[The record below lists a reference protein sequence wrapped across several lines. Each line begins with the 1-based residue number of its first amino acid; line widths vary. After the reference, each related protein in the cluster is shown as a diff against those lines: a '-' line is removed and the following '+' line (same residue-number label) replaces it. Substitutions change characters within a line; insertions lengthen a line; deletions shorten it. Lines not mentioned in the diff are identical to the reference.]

1 MSTQPLNNSRIA
13 STDATDS
20 ATDEAQQPKGFS
32 WRIFGPGILM
42 ATAAIGGSHLI
53 SSTQAG
59 AIYGWQLAIMIIL
72 ANVVKY
78 PFFRFGTDYVY
89 DTGESLIAGYAK
101 RSKVYLWVYFILS
114 ILSAVI
120 STGAVS
126 LIAAVILG
134 FMLPASLGLS
144 TMTLSL
150 IIVAVSW
157 FFLIAGHYKLLD
169 GVTKWI
175 MIALAT
181 ATVAAVIIAAGKPTV
196 MAADFVVASPW
207 NLATLG
213 FIVALM
219 GWMPAPLEFAAIT
232 SMWTSAKV
240 KTDHTTH
247 RQGLLDFNVG
257 YSVSAILALFFL
269 SLGVFV
275 QYGSGQE
282 IELVGGAYINQLIN
296 MYTATIGEW
305 SRLLVAFV
313 AFMCMFGTTITC
325 ADGYGRA
332 NAECWRLLK
341 GEKEIN
347 TKQVAFWTTYA
358 IGGGLVII
366 TFFTGQLGAM
376 LKFAMISAFVSAPIF
391 GWLNYSLVKKHKKLS
406 AGMNAWSIA
415 GLIFLASF
423 ALLFLANLTGMF
435 G

>member
-1 MSTQPLNNSRIA
+1 MSTQSLNKNA
-13 STDATDS
+13 STKAS
-20 ATDEAQQPKGFS
+20 PEGFS

-59 AIYGWQLAIMIIL
+59 ALYGWQLAIMIIL

-89 DTGESLIAGYAK
+89 ETGESLIAGYAK
-101 RSKVYLWVYFILS
+101 RSKAYLWIYFILS
-114 ILSAVI
+114 MLSAVI

-134 FMLPASLGLS
+134 FMLPASIELS
-144 TMTLSL
+144 TISLSL
-150 IIVAVSW
+150 IIVSVSW
-157 FFLIAGHYKLLD
+157 VFLIAGRYKLLD

-175 MIALAT
+175 MIALTAAT
-181 ATVAAVIIAAGKPTV
+181 LAAVVIAAGKPTV
-196 MAADFVVASPW
+196 MAADFVAVSPW
-207 NLATLG
+207 NMATLG

-257 YSVSAILALFFL
+257 FLVSAILALFFL
-269 SLGVFV
+269 ALGVFV

-282 IELVGGAYINQLIN
+282 IELVGGAYIAQLIS
-296 MYTATIGEW
+296 MYTDTIGEW

-332 NAECWRLLK
+332 NSECWRLIK
-341 GEKEIN
+341 GQSEIN
-347 TKQVAFWTTYA
+347 KKQIAFWTTYA

-391 GWLNYSLVKKHKKLS
+391 GWLNYTLVKNHKKLS
-406 AGMNAWSIA
+406 FAMNAYSIA
-415 GLIFLASF
+415 GLLFLAAF
-423 ALLFLANLTGMF
+423 TLLFLGNLAGMF

>member
-1 MSTQPLNNSRIA
+1 
-13 STDATDS
+13 
-20 ATDEAQQPKGFS
+20 
-32 WRIFGPGILM
+32 M

-59 AIYGWQLAIMIIL
+59 AIYGWQLAIMIVL
-72 ANVVKY
+72 ANVFKY
-78 PFFRFGTDYVY
+78 PFFRFATDYVY

-134 FMLPASLGLS
+134 FMLPASLELS
-144 TMTLSL
+144 TMVLSM

-175 MIALAT
+175 MIALTA
-181 ATVAAVIIAAGKPTV
+181 ATVAAVVIAAGKPTV
-196 MAADFVVASPW
+196 MAADFIAVSPW

-240 KTDHTTH
+240 KADHTTH
-247 RQGLLDFNVG
+247 KQGLLDFNVG
-257 YSVSAILALFFL
+257 YAVSAILALFFL

-341 GEKEIN
+341 GESEIN
-347 TKQVAFWTTYA
+347 KKQIAFWTTYA

-406 AGMNAWSIA
+406 AGMNALSIA
-415 GLIFLASF
+415 GLIFLAGF
-423 ALLFLANLTGMF
+423 ALLFLANLAGLF
-435 G
+435 A

>member
-1 MSTQPLNNSRIA
+1 MSTQPLNNP
-13 STDATDS
+13 STTDDIF
-20 ATDEAQQPKGFS
+20 TEQQEGFS

-59 AIYGWQLAIMIIL
+59 AIYGWQLAIMIVL
-72 ANVVKY
+72 ANVFKY
-78 PFFRFGTDYVY
+78 PFFRFATDYVY

-134 FMLPASLGLS
+134 FMLPASLELS
-144 TMTLSL
+144 TMVLSM

-175 MIALAT
+175 MIALTA
-181 ATVAAVIIAAGKPTV
+181 ATVAAVMIAAGKPTV
-196 MAADFVVASPW
+196 MAADFIAVSPW

-247 RQGLLDFNVG
+247 KQGLLDFNVG
-257 YSVSAILALFFL
+257 YAVSAILALFFL

-341 GEKEIN
+341 GESEIN
-347 TKQVAFWTTYA
+347 KKQIAFWTTYA

-406 AGMNAWSIA
+406 AGMNALSIA
-415 GLIFLASF
+415 GLIFLAGF
-423 ALLFLANLTGMF
+423 ALLFLANLAGLF
-435 G
+435 A

>member
-1 MSTQPLNNSRIA
+1 
-13 STDATDS
+13 
-20 ATDEAQQPKGFS
+20 
-32 WRIFGPGILM
+32 M

-59 AIYGWQLAIMIIL
+59 ALYGWQLAIMIVL
-72 ANVVKY
+72 ANVFKY
-78 PFFRFGTDYVY
+78 PFFRFATDYVY

-101 RSKVYLWVYFILS
+101 RSKVYLWIYFILS

-134 FMLPASLGLS
+134 FMLPEYIGLS

-150 IIVAVSW
+150 VIVAVSW

-175 MIALAT
+175 MIALTT
-181 ATVAAVIIAAGKPTV
+181 ATIAAVIIAAGKPTV
-196 MAADFVVASPW
+196 MAVDFVAVSPW

-240 KTDHTTH
+240 KADHTNH

-257 YSVSAILALFFL
+257 YIVSGVLALFFL

-282 IELVGGAYINQLIN
+282 IQLVGGAYINQLIN

-341 GEKEIN
+341 GEQEIN
-347 TKQVAFWTTYA
+347 KKQIAFWTTYA
-358 IGGGLVII
+358 IGGGLIII
-366 TFFTGQLGAM
+366 TFFTGQLGSM
-376 LKFAMISAFVSAPIF
+376 LQFAMISAFVSAPIF

-406 AGMNAWSIA
+406 FAMNALSIA

-423 ALLFLANLTGMF
+423 ALLFLANLAGLF
-435 G
+435 R

>member
-1 MSTQPLNNSRIA
+1 MTTQPLNNPSI
-13 STDATDS
+13 TDDTD
-20 ATDEAQQPKGFS
+20 TPQQEGFS

-72 ANVVKY
+72 ANVFKY
-78 PFFRFGTDYVY
+78 PFFRFATDYVY

-144 TMTLSL
+144 TMALSL

-175 MIALAT
+175 MIALTT
-181 ATVAAVIIAAGKPTV
+181 ATVAAVVIAAGKPTV
-196 MAADFVVASPW
+196 MAADFIAVSPW

-240 KTDHTTH
+240 KADHTTH
-247 RQGLLDFNVG
+247 KQGLLDFNVG
-257 YSVSAILALFFL
+257 YAVSAILALFFL

-341 GEKEIN
+341 GESEIN
-347 TKQVAFWTTYA
+347 KKQIAFWTTYA

-391 GWLNYSLVKKHKKLS
+391 GWLNYSLVTKHKKLS
-406 AGMNAWSIA
+406 VGMNALSIA
-415 GLIFLASF
+415 GLIFLAGF
-423 ALLFLANLTGMF
+423 ALLFLANLAGLL

>member
-1 MSTQPLNNSRIA
+1 MTAQRTYNL
-13 STDATDS
+13 DS
-20 ATDEAQQPKGFS
+20 AASQEGFS

-59 AIYGWQLAIMIIL
+59 AIYGWQLAIMIVL
-72 ANVVKY
+72 ANVFKY
-78 PFFRFGTDYVY
+78 PFFRFATDYVY

-144 TMTLSL
+144 TMALSV

-175 MIALAT
+175 MIALTT

-196 MAADFVVASPW
+196 MAADFVVVSPW

-240 KTDHTTH
+240 KADHTTH

-257 YSVSAILALFFL
+257 YTVSAILALFFL

-305 SRLLVAFV
+305 SKLLVAFV

-347 TKQVAFWTTYA
+347 KKQIAFWTTYA

-391 GWLNYSLVKKHKKLS
+391 GWLNYSLVTKHKKLS
-406 AGMNAWSIA
+406 FGMNVLSIA
-415 GLIFLASF
+415 GLIFLAGF
-423 ALLFLANLTGMF
+423 ALLFLANLAGLF

>member
-1 MSTQPLNNSRIA
+1 
-13 STDATDS
+13 
-20 ATDEAQQPKGFS
+20 
-32 WRIFGPGILM
+32 M

-59 AIYGWQLAIMIIL
+59 AIYGWQLAIMIVL
-72 ANVVKY
+72 ANVFKY
-78 PFFRFGTDYVY
+78 PFFRFATDYVY

-134 FMLPASLGLS
+134 FMLPASLELS
-144 TMTLSL
+144 TMVLSM

-175 MIALAT
+175 MIALTA
-181 ATVAAVIIAAGKPTV
+181 ATVAAVMIAAGKPTV
-196 MAADFVVASPW
+196 MAADFIAVSPW

-240 KTDHTTH
+240 KADHTTH
-247 RQGLLDFNVG
+247 KQGLLDFNVG
-257 YSVSAILALFFL
+257 YAVSAILALFFL

-341 GEKEIN
+341 GESEIN
-347 TKQVAFWTTYA
+347 KKQIAFWTTYA

-406 AGMNAWSIA
+406 AGMNALSIA
-415 GLIFLASF
+415 GLIFLAGF
-423 ALLFLANLTGMF
+423 ALLFLANLAGLF
-435 G
+435 A

>member
-1 MSTQPLNNSRIA
+1 MSTQQLNNPSTPDDSVA
-13 STDATDS
+13 S
-20 ATDEAQQPKGFS
+20 QQEGFS

-59 AIYGWQLAIMIIL
+59 AIYGWQLAIMIVL
-72 ANVVKY
+72 ANVFKY
-78 PFFRFGTDYVY
+78 PFFRFATDYVY

-144 TMTLSL
+144 TMALSL

-175 MIALAT
+175 MIALTA

-196 MAADFVVASPW
+196 MAVDFVAVSPW

-240 KTDHTTH
+240 KADHTTH
-247 RQGLLDFNVG
+247 SQGLLDFNVG
-257 YSVSAILALFFL
+257 YAVSAILALFFL

-341 GEKEIN
+341 GESEIN
-347 TKQVAFWTTYA
+347 KKQIAFWTTYA

-406 AGMNAWSIA
+406 AGMNALSIA
-415 GLIFLASF
+415 GLIFLAGF
-423 ALLFLANLTGMF
+423 ALLFLANLAGLF
-435 G
+435 A

>member
-1 MSTQPLNNSRIA
+1 MTTQPLNNP
-13 STDATDS
+13 S
-20 ATDEAQQPKGFS
+20 ATDDGAIGHTVPQQEGFS

-72 ANVVKY
+72 ANLFKY

-101 RSKVYLWVYFILS
+101 RSKAYLWIYFILS

-120 STGAVS
+120 STGAVT
-126 LIAAVILG
+126 LLAAVILG
-134 FMLPASLGLS
+134 FMLPASIGLS
-144 TMTLSL
+144 SISL
-150 IIVAVSW
+150 AVIIVGVSW

-175 MIALAT
+175 MIALVS
-181 ATVAAVIIAAGKPTV
+181 ATVVAVMIAAAKPTV
-196 MAADFVVASPW
+196 MVADFVPASPW

-232 SMWTSAKV
+232 SMWTSAKR
-240 KTDHTTH
+240 KADHTTH

-257 YSVSAILALFFL
+257 FLVSAILALFFL
-269 SLGVFV
+269 ALGVFV

-282 IELVGGAYINQLIN
+282 IQTAGVAYIDQLIN

-305 SRLLVAFV
+305 SRLLVAFI

-332 NAECWRLLK
+332 NAECWRLIK
-341 GEKEIN
+341 GENEIN
-347 TKQVAFWTTYA
+347 KKQIAFWTTYA

-366 TFFTGQLGAM
+366 SFFAGQLGAM
-376 LKFAMISAFVSAPIF
+376 LKFAMISAFISAPIF
-391 GWLNYSLVKKHKKLS
+391 GWLNYSLVKNHKKLS
-406 AGMNAWSIA
+406 AGMNAYSIA
-415 GLIFLASF
+415 SLIFLAGF
-423 ALLFLANLTGMF
+423 TLLFLANLAGIL

>member
-1 MSTQPLNNSRIA
+1 MTTQPMNNPD
-13 STDATDS
+13 TVS
-20 ATDEAQQPKGFS
+20 AAQQEGFS

-72 ANVVKY
+72 ANVFKY

-101 RSKVYLWVYFILS
+101 RSKAYLWIYFVLS

-120 STGAVS
+120 STGAVT
-126 LIAAVILG
+126 LLAAVILG
-134 FMLPASLGLS
+134 FMLPASVGLS
-144 TMTLSL
+144 SISL
-150 IIVAVSW
+150 AVIIVAVSW

-175 MIALAT
+175 MIALVS
-181 ATVAAVIIAAGKPTV
+181 ATVLAVLIAAGKPTV
-196 MAADFVVASPW
+196 MTADFIPTSPW

-232 SMWTSAKV
+232 SMWTSAKR
-240 KTDHTTH
+240 KADRTTH
-247 RQGLLDFNVG
+247 KQGLLDFNVG
-257 YSVSAILALFFL
+257 FLVSAILALFFL

-282 IELVGGAYINQLIN
+282 IQTAGVAYIDQLIN

-341 GEKEIN
+341 GESEIN
-347 TKQVAFWTTYA
+347 KKQVAFWTTYA

-391 GWLNYSLVKKHKKLS
+391 GWLNYTLVKNHQKLS
-406 AGMNAWSIA
+406 TGMNAYSIVS
-415 GLIFLASF
+415 LLFLGGV
-423 ALLFLANLTGMF
+423 ALLFLANLAGLL

>member
-1 MSTQPLNNSRIA
+1 
-13 STDATDS
+13 
-20 ATDEAQQPKGFS
+20 
-32 WRIFGPGILM
+32 M

-59 AIYGWQLAIMIIL
+59 AIYGWQLAIMIVL
-72 ANVVKY
+72 ANVFKY
-78 PFFRFGTDYVY
+78 PFFRFATDYVY

-134 FMLPASLGLS
+134 FMLPASLELS
-144 TMTLSL
+144 TMVLSM

-175 MIALAT
+175 MIALTA
-181 ATVAAVIIAAGKPTV
+181 ATVAAVMIAAGKPTV
-196 MAADFVVASPW
+196 MAADFIAVSPW

-247 RQGLLDFNVG
+247 KQGLLDFNVG
-257 YSVSAILALFFL
+257 YTVSAILALFFL

-341 GEKEIN
+341 GESEIN
-347 TKQVAFWTTYA
+347 KKQIAFWTTYA

-406 AGMNAWSIA
+406 AGMNALSIA
-415 GLIFLASF
+415 GLIFLAGF
-423 ALLFLANLTGMF
+423 ALLFLANLAGLF
-435 G
+435 A

>member
-1 MSTQPLNNSRIA
+1 MST
-13 STDATDS
+13 STHPQSADS
-20 ATDEAQQPKGFS
+20 QQKFN

-42 ATAAIGGSHLI
+42 ASAAIGGSHLV

-72 ANVVKY
+72 ANFFKY

-89 DTGESLIAGYAK
+89 DTGESLIAGYFK
-101 RSKVYLWVYFILS
+101 KSKVYLWVYFILS
-114 ILSAVI
+114 VLSAVI
-120 STGAVS
+120 STGAVA
-126 LIAAVILG
+126 LLAAVILG
-134 FMLPASLGLS
+134 FMLPASIELS
-144 TMTLSL
+144 TITLSV
-150 IIVAVSW
+150 IVMGVSW
-157 FFLIAGHYKLLD
+157 VFLIAGHYKLLD

-175 MIALAT
+175 IISLTIAT
-181 ATVAAVIIAAGKPTV
+181 IAAVIMAAGKPTV
-196 MAADFVVASPW
+196 MTPDFVAASPW

-232 SMWTSAKV
+232 SMWTSAKI

-247 RQGLLDFNVG
+247 RQGLIDFNVG
-257 YSVSAILALFFL
+257 YGTSAILALFFL
-269 SLGVFV
+269 ALGVFV

-282 IELVGGAYINQLIN
+282 IQTAGGAYVGQLIS

-305 SRLLVAFV
+305 SRLLVAFI

-332 NAECWRLLK
+332 NSECWRLIK
-341 GEKEIN
+341 GQSEIN
-347 TKQVAFWTTYA
+347 NKQVFFWTTYA
-358 IGGGLVII
+358 IVGGLIII

-391 GWLNYSLVKKHKKLS
+391 GWLNYSLVDGHQKLS
-406 AGMNAWSIA
+406 PAMNALSIA
-415 GLIFLASF
+415 GLIFLAGF
-423 ALLFLANLTGMF
+423 ALLFLASLTGMI
-435 G
+435 GA

>member
-1 MSTQPLNNSRIA
+1 
-13 STDATDS
+13 
-20 ATDEAQQPKGFS
+20 
-32 WRIFGPGILM
+32 M

-59 AIYGWQLAIMIIL
+59 AIYGWQLAIMIVL
-72 ANVVKY
+72 ANVFKY
-78 PFFRFGTDYVY
+78 PFFRFATDYVY

-134 FMLPASLGLS
+134 FMLPASLELS
-144 TMTLSL
+144 TMVLSM

-175 MIALAT
+175 MIALTA
-181 ATVAAVIIAAGKPTV
+181 ATVAAVMIAAGKPTV
-196 MAADFVVASPW
+196 MAADFIAVSPW

-247 RQGLLDFNVG
+247 KQGLLDFNVG
-257 YSVSAILALFFL
+257 YTVSAILALFFL

-341 GEKEIN
+341 GESEIN
-347 TKQVAFWTTYA
+347 KRQIAFWTTYA

-406 AGMNAWSIA
+406 AGMNALSIA
-415 GLIFLASF
+415 GLIFLAGF
-423 ALLFLANLTGMF
+423 ALLFLANLAGLF
-435 G
+435 A

>member
-1 MSTQPLNNSRIA
+1 MTAQRTHNL
-13 STDATDS
+13 DS
-20 ATDEAQQPKGFS
+20 AASQEGFS

-59 AIYGWQLAIMIIL
+59 AIYGWQLAIMIVL
-72 ANVVKY
+72 ANVFKY
-78 PFFRFGTDYVY
+78 PFFRFATDYVY

-101 RSKVYLWVYFILS
+101 RSKVYLWIYFILS

-144 TMTLSL
+144 TMALSV

-175 MIALAT
+175 MIALTT

-196 MAADFVVASPW
+196 MAADFVVVSPW

-240 KTDHTTH
+240 KADHTTH

-257 YSVSAILALFFL
+257 YTVSAILALFFL

-305 SRLLVAFV
+305 SKLLVAFV

-341 GEKEIN
+341 GESEIN
-347 TKQVAFWTTYA
+347 KKQIAFWTTYA

-391 GWLNYSLVKKHKKLS
+391 GWLNYSLVTKHKKLS
-406 AGMNAWSIA
+406 FGMNVLSIA
-415 GLIFLASF
+415 GLIFLAGF
-423 ALLFLANLTGMF
+423 ALLFLANLAGLF

>member
-1 MSTQPLNNSRIA
+1 MTTQRTNTI
-13 STDATDS
+13 DS
-20 ATDEAQQPKGFS
+20 AASQEGFS

-42 ATAAIGGSHLI
+42 ATAAIGGSHLV

-59 AIYGWQLAIMIIL
+59 ALYGWQLAIMIIL
-72 ANVVKY
+72 ANVFKY
-78 PFFRFGTDYVY
+78 PFFRFATDYVY

-101 RSKVYLWVYFILS
+101 RSKAYLWVYFILS

-126 LIAAVILG
+126 LLAAVILG
-134 FMLPASLGLS
+134 FMLPASLEFS
-144 TMTLSL
+144 TITLSI

-175 MIALAT
+175 MIALTA
-181 ATVAAVIIAAGKPTV
+181 ATVAAVVIAAGKPTV
-196 MAADFVVASPW
+196 MAVDFVTASPW

-240 KTDHTTH
+240 KADHTTH

-257 YSVSAILALFFL
+257 YGVSAVLALFFL
-269 SLGVFV
+269 AMGVFV
-275 QYGSGQE
+275 QYGSGEAIE
-282 IELVGGAYINQLIN
+282 IAGGAYVNQLIS
-296 MYTATIGEW
+296 MYTNTIGDW

-332 NAECWRLLK
+332 NAECWRLIK
-341 GEKEIN
+341 GESEIN
-347 TKQVAFWTTYA
+347 KKQVAFWTTYA

-376 LKFAMISAFVSAPIF
+376 LKFAMISAFISAPIF
-391 GWLNYSLVKKHKKLS
+391 GWLNYSLVSKHQKLS
-406 AGMNAWSIA
+406 AGMNALSIA
-415 GLIFLASF
+415 GLVFLGGF
-423 ALLFLANLTGMF
+423 ALLFLANLAGLF

>member
-1 MSTQPLNNSRIA
+1 MTTQPLNNPSI
-13 STDATDS
+13 TDDTP
-20 ATDEAQQPKGFS
+20 QQEGFS

-72 ANVVKY
+72 ANVFKY
-78 PFFRFGTDYVY
+78 PFFRFATDYVY

-144 TMTLSL
+144 TMALSL

-175 MIALAT
+175 MIALTT
-181 ATVAAVIIAAGKPTV
+181 ATVAAVVIAAGKPTV
-196 MAADFVVASPW
+196 MAADFIAVSPW

-240 KTDHTTH
+240 KADHTTH
-247 RQGLLDFNVG
+247 KQGLLDFNVG
-257 YSVSAILALFFL
+257 YAVSAILALFFL

-341 GEKEIN
+341 GESEIN
-347 TKQVAFWTTYA
+347 KKQIAFWTTYA

-391 GWLNYSLVKKHKKLS
+391 GWLNYSLVTKHKKLS
-406 AGMNAWSIA
+406 VGMNALSIA
-415 GLIFLASF
+415 GLIFLAGF
-423 ALLFLANLTGMF
+423 ALLFLANLAGLL

>member
-1 MSTQPLNNSRIA
+1 MSTQPLNNP
-13 STDATDS
+13 STTDG
-20 ATDEAQQPKGFS
+20 TVTEQQEGFS

-59 AIYGWQLAIMIIL
+59 AIYGWQLAIMIVL
-72 ANVVKY
+72 ANVFKY
-78 PFFRFGTDYVY
+78 PFFRFATDYVY

-134 FMLPASLGLS
+134 FMLPASLELS
-144 TMTLSL
+144 TMVLSM

-175 MIALAT
+175 MIALT
-181 ATVAAVIIAAGKPTV
+181 IATVAAVIIAAGKPTV
-196 MAADFVVASPW
+196 MAPDFIAVSPW

-247 RQGLLDFNVG
+247 RQGVLDFNVG
-257 YSVSAILALFFL
+257 YAVSAILALFFL

-282 IELVGGAYINQLIN
+282 IQLVGGAYINQLIN

-341 GEKEIN
+341 GESEIN
-347 TKQVAFWTTYA
+347 KKQIAFWTTYA

-406 AGMNAWSIA
+406 AGMNALSIA
-415 GLIFLASF
+415 GLIFLAGF
-423 ALLFLANLTGMF
+423 ALLFLANLAGLF
-435 G
+435 A

>member
-1 MSTQPLNNSRIA
+1 MTTQPLNNP
-13 STDATDS
+13 S
-20 ATDEAQQPKGFS
+20 ATGDTLPAQQEGFS

-59 AIYGWQLAIMIIL
+59 ALYGWQLAIMIIL
-72 ANVVKY
+72 ANVFKY
-78 PFFRFGTDYVY
+78 PFFRFATDYVY

-101 RSKVYLWVYFILS
+101 RSKAYLWIYFILS

-120 STGAVS
+120 STGAVT
-126 LIAAVILG
+126 LLAAVILG
-134 FMLPASLGLS
+134 FMLPASVGLS
-144 TMTLSL
+144 SIALAV
-150 IIVAVSW
+150 IIVAVCW

-175 MIALAT
+175 MIALVS
-181 ATVAAVIIAAGKPTV
+181 ATVLAVMIAAGKPTV
-196 MAADFVVASPW
+196 MVADFVPVSPW

-232 SMWTSAKV
+232 SMWTSAKR
-240 KTDHTTH
+240 KADNTTH

-257 YSVSAILALFFL
+257 FLVSAILALFFL
-269 SLGVFV
+269 ALGVFV

-282 IELVGGAYINQLIN
+282 IQTAGVAYIDQLIN

-341 GEKEIN
+341 GEDEIN
-347 TKQVAFWTTYA
+347 KKQIAFWTTYA
-358 IGGGLVII
+358 IGGGLLII
-366 TFFTGQLGAM
+366 SFFAGQLGAM
-376 LKFAMISAFVSAPIF
+376 LKFAMISAFISAPIF
-391 GWLNYSLVKKHKKLS
+391 GWLNYSLVKNHKKLS
-406 AGMNAWSIA
+406 AGMNAYSIA
-415 GLIFLASF
+415 GLVFLGGF
-423 ALLFLANLTGMF
+423 TLLFLASLAGII

>member
-1 MSTQPLNNSRIA
+1 MTTRPIDNPDTVST
-13 STDATDS
+13 
-20 ATDEAQQPKGFS
+20 AQQEGFS

-72 ANVVKY
+72 ANVFKY
-78 PFFRFGTDYVY
+78 PFFRFGTEYVY

-101 RSKVYLWVYFILS
+101 RSKAYLWVYFILS

-134 FMLPASLGLS
+134 FMLPASFGIS
-144 TMTLSL
+144 TMGLSL
-150 IIVAVSW
+150 IIVVICW
-157 FFLIAGHYKLLD
+157 VFLIAGHYKLLD

-175 MIALAT
+175 MIALT
-181 ATVAAVIIAAGKPTV
+181 LATVAAVVIAAGKPTV
-196 MAADFVVASPW
+196 MTADFIPASPW

-232 SMWTSAKV
+232 SMWTSAKR
-240 KTDHTTH
+240 KTDNTTY

-257 YSVSAILALFFL
+257 FLVSAILALFFL

-332 NAECWRLLK
+332 NAECWRLIK
-341 GEKEIN
+341 GEDEIN
-347 TKQVAFWTTYA
+347 KKQIAFWTTYA

-391 GWLNYSLVKKHKKLS
+391 GWLNYTLVKNHKKLS
-406 AGMNAWSIA
+406 FGMNAYSIA
-415 GLIFLASF
+415 GLLFLSGF
-423 ALLFLANLTGMF
+423 ALLFLANLAGLF

>member
-1 MSTQPLNNSRIA
+1 MTAQRFNNPDSPDNNADDSTGA
-13 STDATDS
+13 
-20 ATDEAQQPKGFS
+20 AQEGFS

-59 AIYGWQLAIMIIL
+59 ALYGWQLAIMIIL
-72 ANVVKY
+72 ANIFKY

-101 RSKVYLWVYFILS
+101 RSKAYLWVYFILS

-134 FMLPASLGLS
+134 FMLPASVGLS
-144 TMTLSL
+144 TITLAL
-150 IIVAVSW
+150 IVTAVSW
-157 FFLIAGHYKLLD
+157 VFLIAGHYKLLD

-175 MIALAT
+175 MIALTT

-196 MAADFVVASPW
+196 MTVDFVAASPW

-219 GWMPAPLEFAAIT
+219 GWMPAPLEFAAIN
-232 SMWTSAKV
+232 SMWTSAKI
-240 KTDHTTH
+240 KADHTTH
-247 RQGLLDFNVG
+247 REGLLDFNVG
-257 YSVSAILALFFL
+257 YSISAILALLFL
-269 SLGVFV
+269 ALGVFV

-296 MYTATIGEW
+296 MYTNTIGEW

-341 GEKEIN
+341 GQSEIN
-347 TKQVAFWTTYA
+347 KKQIAFWTTYA

-391 GWLNYSLVKKHKKLS
+391 GWLNYTLVKNHQKLS
-406 AGMNAWSIA
+406 AGMNALSIA
-415 GLIFLASF
+415 GLLFLGGF
-423 ALLFLANLTGMF
+423 ALLFLANLAGLI

>member
-1 MSTQPLNNSRIA
+1 MTTRPIDNPDAVST
-13 STDATDS
+13 
-20 ATDEAQQPKGFS
+20 AQQEGFS

-72 ANVVKY
+72 ANVFKY
-78 PFFRFGTDYVY
+78 PFFRFGTEYVY

-101 RSKVYLWVYFILS
+101 RSKAYLWVYFILS

-134 FMLPASLGLS
+134 FMLPASLGIS
-144 TMTLSL
+144 TIGLSL
-150 IIVAVSW
+150 IIVVICW
-157 FFLIAGHYKLLD
+157 VFLIAGHYKLLD

-175 MIALAT
+175 MIALT
-181 ATVAAVIIAAGKPTV
+181 LATVAAVIIAAGKPTV
-196 MAADFVVASPW
+196 MTADFIPASPW

-232 SMWTSAKV
+232 SMWTSAKR
-240 KTDHTTH
+240 KADNTTY

-257 YSVSAILALFFL
+257 FLVSAILALFFL

-332 NAECWRLLK
+332 NAECWRLIK
-341 GEKEIN
+341 GEGEIN
-347 TKQVAFWTTYA
+347 KKQIAFWTTYA

-391 GWLNYSLVKKHKKLS
+391 GWLNYTLVKNHKKLS
-406 AGMNAWSIA
+406 FGMNAYSIA
-415 GLIFLASF
+415 GLLFLSGF
-423 ALLFLANLTGMF
+423 ALLFLANLAGLF

>member
-1 MSTQPLNNSRIA
+1 
-13 STDATDS
+13 
-20 ATDEAQQPKGFS
+20 
-32 WRIFGPGILM
+32 M

-59 AIYGWQLAIMIIL
+59 AIYGWQLAIMIVL
-72 ANVVKY
+72 ANVFKY
-78 PFFRFGTDYVY
+78 PFFRFATDYVY

-134 FMLPASLGLS
+134 FMLPASLELS
-144 TMTLSL
+144 TMVLSML
-150 IIVAVSW
+150 IVAVSW

-175 MIALAT
+175 MIALTA
-181 ATVAAVIIAAGKPTV
+181 ATVAAVMIAAGKPTV
-196 MAADFVVASPW
+196 MAADFIAVSPW

-240 KTDHTTH
+240 KADHTTH
-247 RQGLLDFNVG
+247 KQGLLDFNVG
-257 YSVSAILALFFL
+257 YAVSAFLALFFL

-341 GEKEIN
+341 GESEIN
-347 TKQVAFWTTYA
+347 KKQIAFWTTYA

-406 AGMNAWSIA
+406 AGMNALSIA
-415 GLIFLASF
+415 GLVFLAGF
-423 ALLFLANLTGMF
+423 ALLFLANLAGLF
-435 G
+435 A

>member
-1 MSTQPLNNSRIA
+1 MTTQSLNQD
-13 STDATDS
+13 T
-20 ATDEAQQPKGFS
+20 PKTGFS

-42 ATAAIGGSHLI
+42 ATAAIGGSHLV

-72 ANVVKY
+72 ANVFKY

-101 RSKVYLWVYFILS
+101 RSKAYLWIYFILS

-120 STGAVS
+120 STGAVT
-126 LIAAVILG
+126 LLAAVILG
-134 FMLPASLGLS
+134 FMLPAASIGLS
-144 TMTLSL
+144 SITLAT
-150 IIVAVSW
+150 IIVAVCW

-175 MIALAT
+175 MIALTA
-181 ATVAAVIIAAGKPTV
+181 ATVISVFIAAGKPTV
-196 MAADFVVASPW
+196 MSADFVAASPW

-232 SMWTSAKV
+232 SMWTSAKR
-240 KTDHTTH
+240 KTDNTTH
-247 RQGLLDFNVG
+247 KQGLLDFNVG
-257 YSVSAILALFFL
+257 FLVSAILALFFL
-269 SLGVFV
+269 ALGVFV

-282 IELVGGAYINQLIN
+282 IQIAGAAYVDQLIS
-296 MYTATIGEW
+296 MYTNTIGEW

-341 GEKEIN
+341 GESEISS
-347 TKQVAFWTTYA
+347 KQVAFWTTYA
-358 IGGGLVII
+358 IGGGLMII

-391 GWLNYSLVKKHKKLS
+391 GWLNYSLVKNHKKLS
-406 AGMNAWSIA
+406 FGMNAYSIA
-415 GLIFLASF
+415 GLLFLGGF
-423 ALLFLANLTGMF
+423 TLLFLANLAGLF
-435 G
+435 D

>member
-1 MSTQPLNNSRIA
+1 
-13 STDATDS
+13 
-20 ATDEAQQPKGFS
+20 
-32 WRIFGPGILM
+32 M

-59 AIYGWQLAIMIIL
+59 AIYGWQLAIMIVL
-72 ANVVKY
+72 ANMFKY
-78 PFFRFGTDYVY
+78 PFFRFATDYVY

-134 FMLPASLGLS
+134 FMLPASLELS
-144 TMTLSL
+144 TMVLSML
-150 IIVAVSW
+150 IVAVSW

-175 MIALAT
+175 MIALTA
-181 ATVAAVIIAAGKPTV
+181 ATVAAVMIAAGKPTV
-196 MAADFVVASPW
+196 MAADFIAVSPW

-247 RQGLLDFNVG
+247 KQGLLDFNVG
-257 YSVSAILALFFL
+257 YAVSAILALFFL

-341 GEKEIN
+341 GESEIN
-347 TKQVAFWTTYA
+347 KKQIAFWTTYA

-406 AGMNAWSIA
+406 AGMNALSIA
-415 GLIFLASF
+415 GLIFLAGF
-423 ALLFLANLTGMF
+423 ALLFLANLAGLF
-435 G
+435 A

>member
-1 MSTQPLNNSRIA
+1 M
-13 STDATDS
+13 
-20 ATDEAQQPKGFS
+20 
-32 WRIFGPGILM
+32 
-42 ATAAIGGSHLI
+42 
-53 SSTQAG
+53 
-59 AIYGWQLAIMIIL
+59 
-72 ANVVKY
+72 
-78 PFFRFGTDYVY
+78 
-89 DTGESLIAGYAK
+89 
-101 RSKVYLWVYFILS
+101 
-114 ILSAVI
+114 I
-120 STGAVS
+120 STGAVT
-126 LIAAVILG
+126 LLAAVILG
-134 FMLPASLGLS
+134 FMLPASVGLS
-144 TMTLSL
+144 SISL
-150 IIVAVSW
+150 AVIIVAVSW

-175 MIALAT
+175 MIALVT
-181 ATVAAVIIAAGKPTV
+181 ATVLAVMIAAGKPTV
-196 MAADFVVASPW
+196 MTPDFVATSPW

-232 SMWTSAKV
+232 SMWTSAKA
-240 KTDHTTH
+240 KADHTTH

-257 YSVSAILALFFL
+257 FLVSAILALFFL

-332 NAECWRLLK
+332 NAECWRLIK
-341 GEKEIN
+341 GESEIN
-347 TKQVAFWTTYA
+347 KKQVAFWTTYA

-376 LKFAMISAFVSAPIF
+376 LKFAMVSAFVSAPIF
-391 GWLNYSLVKKHKKLS
+391 GWLNYTLVKNHKKLS
-406 AGMNAWSIA
+406 PGMNAYSIA
-415 GLIFLASF
+415 GLLFLSGF
-423 ALLFLANLTGMF
+423 TLLFLANLAGLF

>member
-1 MSTQPLNNSRIA
+1 MSTQPLNNP
-13 STDATDS
+13 STTDG
-20 ATDEAQQPKGFS
+20 TVTEQQEGFS

-59 AIYGWQLAIMIIL
+59 AIYGWQLAIMIVL
-72 ANVVKY
+72 ANVFKY
-78 PFFRFGTDYVY
+78 PFFRFATDYVY

-134 FMLPASLGLS
+134 FMLPASFELS
-144 TMTLSL
+144 TMVLSM

-175 MIALAT
+175 MIALT
-181 ATVAAVIIAAGKPTV
+181 IATVAAVIIAAGKPTV
-196 MAADFVVASPW
+196 MAPDFIAVSPW

-247 RQGLLDFNVG
+247 RQGVLDFNVG
-257 YSVSAILALFFL
+257 YAVSAILALFFL

-282 IELVGGAYINQLIN
+282 IQLVGGAYINQLIN

-341 GEKEIN
+341 GESEIN
-347 TKQVAFWTTYA
+347 KKQIAFWTTYA

-406 AGMNAWSIA
+406 AGMNVLSIA
-415 GLIFLASF
+415 GLIFLAGF
-423 ALLFLANLTGMF
+423 ALLFLANLAGLF
-435 G
+435 A